1 VEYRYRYRNLDN
13 TPLVKCPSCKGDLTR
28 HGGVVVETVM
38 NCTPSEF
45 KTRIIPETGDLIDSD
60 DGQVAKGFHSQT
72 CCGNP
77 KCSEELTE
85 WEVAVHELEDDGN
98 DEDAGYGED
107 GDDGEGEEPDA
118 PGRAKLVIN
127 NAVGLRH
134 KLIEKYGPKGEE
146 IYDLILEH
154 GEPIFGV
161 VPIDAE

>member
-1 VEYRYRYRNLDN
+1 MEYRYRYRNLDS
-13 TPLVKCPSCKGDLTR
+13 TPLVRCPNCGHDLTR
-28 HGGVVVETVM
+28 PGGVVVETVM

-45 KTRIIPETGDLIDSD
+45 KSRVIAETGDLVDSD

-77 KCSEELTE
+77 RCSEALTE
-85 WEVAVHELEDDGN
+85 WEVPLHELDDDGN
-98 DEDAGYGED
+98 DEDDGY
-107 GDDGEGEEPDA
+107 DDGEEGDEPDA
-118 PGRAKLVIN
+118 AGRAKLVIN

-161 VPIDAE
+161 VPAESE